1 MIPRN
6 PFTIGNT
13 EKIDGEATFL
23 SLFNAKAIEYIKP
36 DYIHKVVF
44 FRSTPGAGKS
54 SAFRLFTPN
63 VLRELVGNNN
73 PNYGDTQ
80 NFLKDLSVIDEEKI
94 HLLGVQLSCAGNYTV
109 IDDLYENS
117 KRSQIF
123 FALINLRIIRAA
135 LKNFL
140 LMNKLKLD
148 SLNRITFGDI
158 APDVASCIRINW
170 SGADV
175 YNWAIEEENKICRAL
190 DNISDPESI
199 SFGLSSLSFLSLIS
213 AKNLLLDGKKCID
226 HTLLL
231 IDDLQ
236 LLTSYQRKELREEI
250 LKQKHTIGIWVAE
263 RISALKYDKILGST
277 GSEPRDYIEL
287 VLEKDIFK
295 SSFKG
300 KQSFL
305 NDIADRRVRISKF
318 SETIGSFAAC
328 LDESLPDN
336 KLIGT
341 KISNAIQSLESFI
354 FDGGVNT
361 SIYNYYNE
369 NYAKDYNG
377 AIFLRAIK
385 ILIDKSL
392 ANVQTS
398 LFSKKQV
405 SENDVIP
412 NGTRKTIFDDST
424 IMASAELYLCIE
436 NKIPYYYGVKKLNT
450 LATFNIEQYL
460 EIAGAIFER
469 KIAESFTASKKRK
482 SKVSA
487 VEQETIIK
495 SYAKKKWE
503 MIDAQFRNS
512 NDVYNL
518 LNNIIAI
525 GVDSREKALASYS
538 GGAYTGIGIR
548 EDHLD
553 ELLRNMNCVA
563 VSTALANAVSLN
575 YLIVQE
581 VKQGKPD
588 DKWKVFYLNRWICA
602 LFGLPLQYGGW
613 KPISQSKCGN
623 LISKTPSLNVVTLE
637 DYANV

>member
-236 LLTSYQRKELREEI
+236 LLTSYK
-250 LKQKHTIGIWVAE
+250 
-263 RISALKYDKILGST
+263 
-277 GSEPRDYIEL
+277 
-287 VLEKDIFK
+287 
-295 SSFKG
+295 
-300 KQSFL
+300 
-305 NDIADRRVRISKF
+305 
-318 SETIGSFAAC
+318 
-328 LDESLPDN
+328 
-336 KLIGT
+336 
-341 KISNAIQSLESFI
+341 
-354 FDGGVNT
+354 
-361 SIYNYYNE
+361 
-369 NYAKDYNG
+369 
-377 AIFLRAIK
+377 
-385 ILIDKSL
+385 
-392 ANVQTS
+392 
-398 LFSKKQV
+398 
-405 SENDVIP
+405 
-412 NGTRKTIFDDST
+412 
-424 IMASAELYLCIE
+424 
-436 NKIPYYYGVKKLNT
+436 
-450 LATFNIEQYL
+450 
-460 EIAGAIFER
+460 
-469 KIAESFTASKKRK
+469 
-482 SKVSA
+482 
-487 VEQETIIK
+487 
-495 SYAKKKWE
+495 
-503 MIDAQFRNS
+503 
-512 NDVYNL
+512 
-518 LNNIIAI
+518 
-525 GVDSREKALASYS
+525 
-538 GGAYTGIGIR
+538 
-548 EDHLD
+548 
-553 ELLRNMNCVA
+553 
-563 VSTALANAVSLN
+563 
-575 YLIVQE
+575 
-581 VKQGKPD
+581 
-588 DKWKVFYLNRWICA
+588 
-602 LFGLPLQYGGW
+602 
-613 KPISQSKCGN
+613 
-623 LISKTPSLNVVTLE
+623 
-637 DYANV
+637 